1 MTLFKLA
8 LRGVRARPGRFLLTS
23 LAVLVGV
30 ALTSAVFV
38 FTDSLRETFG
48 ALSSDIESG
57 YDVAVR
63 SEIPFGERDNAAPV
77 PIEVR
82 QLLEGIDDVAR
93 VQPRVI
99 DFGVV
104 PTDGDGEPITGNGP
118 NIGVN
123 WDEATADPTLF
134 PNRGR
139 PPATS
144 SEFAIEDLVAK
155 DNDLVI
161 GETYTVQT
169 RAGAADFT
177 LVGTL
182 NFADPEETAIAG
194 AVLIAFETETATQLL
209 NEGVGYD
216 DITVTFAE
224 GADAEAVTAAVA
236 DAIPDGLEVVPV
248 EDVAAEQAA
257 EFNEFIDIFRTIL
270 LVFAF
275 VILLVAAFIIYN
287 VFSIVVGQRIQEI
300 GLLRALGATGQ
311 QVTQSI
317 ALEAFLV
324 GVFATV
330 VGVLLGLPIA
340 AGLQALLAALDF
352 GPDNLSTPLR
362 PTTVIVGAFLGVGL
376 TMTAA
381 IWPALRARQVS
392 PMAAL
397 RADVQP
403 EQRTAPNRVL
413 GTILTLAGILAVVTG
428 FVLDEYLLL
437 LILTVVASILIYLG
451 TMRLNDRYGRFSLV
465 AMAAVLVTIAMTA
478 DLRASMLLA
487 LLGASALTA
496 FLGLNLVSPMFATPA
511 ARFLGAPI
519 GKLGVPGRLARENA
533 GRNPQR
539 TATAASALMVGL
551 ALVTTVAV
559 VAASFKATF
568 ADVLNDSVSADLIV
582 LGNTDGPPGTGGFS
596 PEVAAAIAQ
605 LPEIASVLSVQY
617 LPEQF
622 ATAAD
627 LEARNAYAT
636 ELETVEEHFDPE
648 IVEVD
653 PSLFGSNGVLLHTDE
668 ADDLG
673 VGVGSTFEIELV
685 DRTTTELTVA
695 GLFDNRAIFD
705 TGWVVDSDLLRSSL
719 TTVAPLDLFVT
730 AIGAEGIDAAESKTA
745 VEEALARFAQ
755 LDTFTKEE
763 FQAEQESQID
773 QTLTVV
779 NVLLF
784 VSVIL
789 ALLGVAITLALSVF
803 ERTRE
808 IGLTRAVGGTRRQV
822 KRMVRGEGV
831 IVALFGGVLGVG
843 LGVVFGAA
851 CVQIIPDD
859 FVSTLSI
866 PWGSMI
872 TYMIVAAFAGLLAA
886 YFPAR
891 RAAKL
896 NVLEAISY
904 E

>member
-48 ALSSDIESG
+48 DLSQDIETG

-63 SEIPFGERDNAAPV
+63 SEIPFGERENAAPV

-82 QLLEGIDDVAR
+82 QTLEGIDGIAR
-93 VQPRVI
+93 VQPRI
-99 DFGVV
+99 LDFGVL
-104 PTDGDGEPITGNGP
+104 PKGADGEPITGNGP

-123 WDEATADPTLF
+123 WDEATPDPTLF
-134 PNRGR
+134 LNEGR

-144 SEFAIEDLVAK
+144 SEFAIEAIIAAE
-155 DNDLVI
+155 NDLVI
-161 GETYTVQT
+161 GETYSVQT
-169 RAGAADFT
+169 RAGTADYT

-194 AVLIAFETETATQLL
+194 AVLVAFETETATQIL

-224 GADAEAVTAAVA
+224 DADADSVSAAIGS
-236 DAIPDGLEVVPV
+236 AIPAGLEVVPV

-257 EFNEFIDIFRTIL
+257 DFNEFIDIFRTIL

-300 GLLRALGATGQ
+300 GLLRALGATGK

-324 GVFATV
+324 GVFATI

-362 PTTVIVGAFLGVGL
+362 PTTIIVGAFLGIGL
-376 TMTAA
+376 TMAAA

-403 EQRTAPNRVL
+403 EHRTLPNPVL
-413 GTILTLAGILAVVTG
+413 GTILTLAGILAVVLG
-428 FVLDEYLLL
+428 FVFDEYLLL

-451 TMRLNDRYGRFSLV
+451 TMRLNDRYGRFSLI
-465 AMAAVLVTIAMTA
+465 AMAAVLVVIAMTA
-478 DLRASMLLA
+478 NLRASMLLA

-496 FLGLNLVSPMFATPA
+496 FLGLNLVSPTFATPA

-519 GKLGVPGRLARENA
+519 GRLGVPGRLARENA

-539 TATAASALMVGL
+539 TATAASALMIGL

-568 ADVLNDSVSADLIV
+568 ADVLNESVSADLIV
-582 LGNTDGPPGTGGFS
+582 LGDTNGPPGTGGFS
-596 PEVAAAIAQ
+596 PEVAATIAG
-605 LPEIASVLSVQY
+605 LPEISSVLSVQF
-617 LPEQF
+617 LPSQF
-622 ATAAD
+622 ATVVD
-627 LEARNAYAT
+627 GDARNAYAT
-636 ELETVEEHFDPE
+636 ELATVEQHFDPE
-648 IVEVD
+648 VVEID
-653 PSLFGSNGVLLHTDE
+653 PALFGSNAVLLHTDE

-673 VGVGSTFEIELV
+673 VEVGSTFEIELV
-685 DRTTTELTVA
+685 DRSTTELTVA
-695 GLFDNRAIFD
+695 GIFDNLAIFD
-705 TGWVVDSDLLRSSL
+705 TGWVVDSELLRGST
-719 TTVAPLDLFVT
+719 TTVAPQDLFVT
-730 AIGAEGIDAAESKTA
+730 AIEADGVETTDAKVA
-745 VEEALARFAQ
+745 VEDAIAAFAQ
-755 LDTFTKEE
+755 LDTFTKDE

-859 FVSTLSI
+859 FVDTLSI

-872 TYMIVAAFAGLLAA
+872 TYMIVAAFAGVIAA

>member
-1 MTLFKLA
+1 MTLLKLA

-48 ALSSDIESG
+48 DLSQDIETG

-63 SEIPFGERDNAAPV
+63 SEIPFGERENAAPV
-77 PIEVR
+77 PVEVR
-82 QLLEGIDDVAR
+82 QALEGIDGIAR
-93 VQPRVI
+93 VQPRI
-99 DFGVV
+99 LDFGVL
-104 PTDGDGEPITGNGP
+104 PKDAAGEPITGNGP

-123 WDEATADPTLF
+123 WDEATPDPTLF
-134 PNRGR
+134 LNEGR

-144 SEFAIEDLVAK
+144 SEFAIEAIIAEE
-155 DNDLVI
+155 NDLVI
-161 GETYTVQT
+161 GETYVVQT
-169 RAGAADFT
+169 RAGTADFT

-194 AVLIAFETETATQLL
+194 AVLVAFETETALQLL

-224 GADAEAVTAAVA
+224 GADAEAVTASVA
-236 DAIPDGLEVVPV
+236 DAIPEGLEVVPV

-362 PTTVIVGAFLGVGL
+362 PTTVVVGAFLGIGL
-376 TMTAA
+376 TMAAA

-403 EQRTAPNRVL
+403 EQRTVPNPIL
-413 GTILTLAGILAVVTG
+413 GTILTLAGILAVVLG
-428 FVLDEYLLL
+428 FVFDEYLLL

-451 TMRLNDRYGRFSLV
+451 TMRRNDRYGRFSLV
-465 AMAAVLVTIAMTA
+465 AMAAVLVAIAMTA
-478 DLRASMLLA
+478 NLRASMLLA

-496 FLGLNLVSPMFATPA
+496 FLGLNLISPTFATPA

-519 GKLGVPGRLARENA
+519 GRLGVPGRLARENA

-539 TATAASALMVGL
+539 TATAASALMIGL
-551 ALVTTVAV
+551 V

-582 LGNTDGPPGTGGFS
+582 LGDTNGPPGTGGFS
-596 PEVAAAIAQ
+596 PEVAATIAG
-605 LPEIASVLSVQY
+605 LPEISSVLSVQY
-617 LPEQF
+617 LPSQF
-622 ATAAD
+622 ATVID
-627 LEARNAYAT
+627 GDARDAYAT
-636 ELETVEEHFDPE
+636 ELATVEQHFDPE
-648 IVEVD
+648 VVEVD
-653 PSLFGSNGVLLHTDE
+653 PALFGSNAVLLHTDE
-668 ADDLG
+668 AENLG
-673 VGVGSTFEIELV
+673 VEVGSTFEIELV
-685 DRTTTELTVA
+685 DRSTTELTVA
-695 GLFDNRAIFD
+695 GIFDNLAIFD
-705 TGWVVDSDLLRSSL
+705 TGWVVDSELLRGSS
-719 TTVAPLDLFVT
+719 TTVAPQDLFVT
-730 AIGAEGIDAAESKTA
+730 AIEADGVETADAKVA
-745 VEEALARFAQ
+745 VEDAIAAFAQ
-755 LDTFTKEE
+755 LDTFTKDE

-843 LGVVFGAA
+843 LGVIFGAA

-859 FVSTLSI
+859 FVDTLSI
-866 PWGSMI
+866 PWGSMVI
-872 TYMIVAAFAGLLAA
+872 YMIVAAVAGLIAA